1 MLINRIWVRLRFP
14 LLLLFIL
21 IGFYWKLTL
30 TRQYDWLWGPD
41 LTQQVLPWLDEEAR
55 QWRHHTFP
63 IWDTHEWT
71 GQSLIGQAQP
81 GVAYPLNWLLW
92 SLPSKDGHLQMGSL
106 QWYYLA
112 IHLMAAL
119 FCYSLCRDLGRSQT
133 ASLAAGLLFSLASY
147 VGLTDWPQM
156 INGAVWTPLVFLFL
170 LRAER
175 NYRPWTSASL
185 CGLCLGMAWLS
196 GHHQIPILLT
206 LATIGS
212 WAYFAYSDR
221 FLIRCGALSMLV
233 AGLVGAFQILPAQEY
248 GRLSLRW
255 VGAQNP
261 VGWRDAVPYYVHN
274 DFSLSPFQL
283 FGLIVPGSNAHFDP
297 YLGVVAVT
305 VALLGVALAWKDR
318 SVKLF
323 ATLALAG
330 LVYALGKYSVFQGVL
345 YAVVPFVEKARVPV
359 ASVFLT
365 GCGAAV
371 LLAFGIDSI
380 ARDEKDVWV
389 RRFALGAGAYAL
401 IAGSI
406 VYAVFLSK
414 KLSWDFDDRVILSV
428 FVAILLCS
436 LLSAWRS
443 GNLSAKSAGM
453 LLILLL
459 LFELGTNAGFRL
471 SARSDAGQRVYRE
484 RTVNNADLA
493 QWLHWQKGTFRIE
506 TKSDDLAANWGIY
519 HNLDVVHA
527 YSGVTSNTLEIEDH
541 LWNSR
546 MLLNTRYTLAK
557 APADASEKEVFTG
570 KSGIKIYENPDAF
583 PRAWVVR
590 EVERMNTDQGHWMIA
605 NRLQELHW
613 KAFTK
618 QDPPKLPACAGDVG
632 SVEVNHYSALSVN
645 LQASLNCDG
654 MVILADAYY
663 PGWQATVD
671 GKAARTYEVDFAFRG
686 VVVPKGAHAVIFNY
700 RPWSVY
706 LGALLTLTGMLVTA
720 VIARWERH
728 RLGTAE

>member
-1 MLINRIWVRLRFP
+1 MRFP
-14 LLLLFIL
+14 LLLLIIL
-21 IGFYWKLTL
+21 TGFYWKLTL

-55 QWRHHTFP
+55 QWHHHTFP
-63 IWDTHEWT
+63 VWNTHEWT

-92 SLPSKDGHLQMGSL
+92 SLPRKDGHLQMGSL
-106 QWYYLA
+106 QWYYLT
-112 IHLMAAL
+112 IHFMAAL
-119 FCYSLCRDLGRSQT
+119 FCYWLCRDLGRSHA

-175 NYRPWTSASL
+175 GYRPWTSAAL
-185 CGLCLGMAWLS
+185 CGLCLGMSWLS
-196 GHHQIPILLT
+196 GHHQVPILLS
-206 LATIGS
+206 LAAIGS
-212 WAYFAYSDR
+212 WAFFAYSNR
-221 FLIRCGALSMLV
+221 ILVRYAAVSLILAGMVGAL
-233 AGLVGAFQILPAQEY
+233 QILPAQEY

-261 VGWRDAVPYYVHN
+261 VGWRDAVPYYVHSE
-274 DFSLSPFQL
+274 FSLSAFQL

-305 VALLGVALAWKDR
+305 LALLGVALAWKDR

-330 LVYALGKYSVFQGVL
+330 LIYALGKYSVFQGLL
-345 YAVVPFVEKARVPV
+345 YALVPFVEKARVPV

-371 LLAFGIDSI
+371 LLAAGIDAI
-380 ARDEKDVWV
+380 AQNMEHMWV
-389 RRFALGAGAYAL
+389 RRFARGVGIYAL
-401 IAGSI
+401 VAGFI
-406 VYAVFLSK
+406 LYGVFVSK
-414 KLSWDFDDRVILSV
+414 KLGWDFDDRIVLSV
-428 FVAILLCS
+428 LVALLLCA
-436 LLSAWRS
+436 LLTAWRT
-443 GNLSAKSAGM
+443 GNLTAKSAPV

-459 LFELGTNAGFRL
+459 LFELGGNAGFRL
-471 SARSDAGQRVYRE
+471 SPRSDAGQRVYRE
-484 RTVNNADLA
+484 RTVLNADLA
-493 QWLHWQKGTFRIE
+493 QWLHWQKGTFRVE
-506 TKSDDLAANWGIY
+506 TKNDDLSTNWGIY
-519 HNLDVVHA
+519 HDLDVVHT
-527 YSGVTSNTLEIEDH
+527 YSGVTSNTFEIEDH

-546 MLLNTRYTLAK
+546 MLLDTRYTIAK
-557 APADASEKEVFTG
+557 EPADPSEKEVFTG
-570 KSGIKIYENPDAF
+570 KSGMKIYENPDAF
-583 PRAWVVR
+583 PRAWAVR
-590 EVERMNTDQGHWMIA
+590 EVEKMNSDQGHWMIA

-618 QDPPKLPACAGDVG
+618 QTPPKLPGCAEDAGA
-632 SVEVNHYSALSVN
+632 VNVKQYNTLSVI
-645 LQASLNCDG
+645 LQAAMNCDG

-663 PGWQATVD
+663 PGWYATVD
-671 GKAARTYEVDFAFRG
+671 GKSTPTYEVDFTFRG
-686 VVVPKGAHAVIFNY
+686 VVVPKGTHEVAFHY

-706 LGALLTLTGMLVTA
+706 LGALLTFAGVMLTV
-720 VIARWERH
+720 VIARWER
-728 RLGTAE
+728 RRR